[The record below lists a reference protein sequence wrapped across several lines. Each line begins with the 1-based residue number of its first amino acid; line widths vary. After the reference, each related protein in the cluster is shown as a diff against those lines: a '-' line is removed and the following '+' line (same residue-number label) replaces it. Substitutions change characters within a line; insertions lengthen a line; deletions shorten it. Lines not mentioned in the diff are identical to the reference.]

1 MVSNRNAGPRGIGF
15 VDGTDNPTG
24 QASIDTVIIDDEDAS
39 FAGGSYVIV
48 QKYMHDLKGWNAL
61 PVEPQKSIIGRNADT
76 SGQNLTM
83 ESGEGFP
90 AKVSHARLAHA
101 HRDIHRRLAG

>member
-76 SGQNLTM
+76 STT
-83 ESGEGFP
+83 
-90 AKVSHARLAHA
+90 LADFEWQ
-101 HRDIHRRLAG
+101 RIPKSVFL